1 MSCSSC
7 SGSYVTL
14 SHLVQLV
21 EIWKGINHK
30 TKGCDQRSKT
40 TIVGKGKSEKNASKV
55 LNGEMNEDGCQ
66 YAIYE
71 NRHATLHIIME
82 LPWISCLLSNRVYYF
97 HTIFHFVFQYIYIC
111 VCVFIWGISNNSI
124 PLTHSHHHH
133 LLSLFMLQKYRD
145 REIIT

>member
-7 SGSYVTL
+7 SGSSVTF

-30 TKGCDQRSKT
+30 TKGCERSKT
-40 TIVGKGKSEKNASKV
+40 TIVGKRKGEKNASKV

-82 LPWISCLLSNRVYYF
+82 LPWISCLLSNRVCYF
-97 HTIFHFVFQYIYIC
+97 HTILHFVFQYIYMC

-133 LLSLFMLQKYRD
+133 LLSLFMLQKYR
-145 REIIT
+145 EIER